1 MAPSKSKLKAST
13 KTSSDTTADIMPE
26 TVVEKQVLEK
36 PTKSSSKQQKTVPE
50 STTTT
55 TTDSVVPKTTKT
67 TKSKKS
73 EQVKTSTEVPST
85 TVTTME
91 NAPSTTEPENI
102 VIASDA
108 TNITQDFTEFISK
121 FQAMISNFS
130 SLRTE
135 LKTLERRTM
144 KQLKV
149 VEKLN
154 NKKKKGA
161 KRRPSG
167 FVKPAPISDELA
179 VFLGKEKGIEMAR
192 TDVTREINQY
202 IRANSLQD
210 KENGRKINPDNA
222 LRTLLRI
229 TPDSDVVL
237 TYFNLQRYMGP
248 HFPKSIKTETLATTS
263 E

>member
-26 TVVEKQVLEK
+26 TVVEK
-36 PTKSSSKQQKTVPE
+36 PTKSSSKQQKTVSE

-55 TTDSVVPKTTKT
+55 STDSVVPKTTKT

-91 NAPSTTEPENI
+91 NAPSTSEPENI

-108 TNITQDFTEFISK
+108 TYITQDFTEFISK

-130 SLRTE
+130 SLKTE

-179 VFLGKEKGIEMAR
+179 IFLGKEKGIEMAR

-248 HFPKSIKTETLATTS
+248 HFPKSTKTETLSTTT